1 MREISAQAANTQS
14 TPIFTR
20 SRFVGRGFAGQLL
33 DASFPLRALRTLFI
47 ASACFVSAGCQIF
60 DSPTDVDASMSETA
74 PLVINHPSFRGAH
87 ILDEQ
92 AAYAQAHASSLTE
105 TADGRL
111 LATWF
116 AGTHERHS
124 DVKIYV
130 AEFNGHEWS
139 QGRVAATG
147 EQADGTRLPTWNPVL
162 FTAPDKTIWLF
173 YKVGPNP
180 REWWGEVKISKDGGR
195 TFGPAQRLPEGI
207 LGPIKNKLHITE
219 MGSWLAPSSREDES
233 GWTLVFE
240 TSRDSGK
247 TWIPSA
253 PVASPAGLDAI
264 QPSILEHAD
273 GRLQAIAR
281 TRQGV
286 LASSFSADRGLTW
299 SPVFALAL
307 PNPSSGTDAVT
318 LADGRHL
325 LIYNPVAH
333 SPETPGKGVRYPL
346 ALAVSQDGLL
356 WKEILRVE
364 QTPLVSGYAY
374 PAIIQTQDG
383 LVHLAYTLGRKRIK
397 HVTLDPR
404 RF

>member
-1 MREISAQAANTQS
+1 MREISARAASTQS
-14 TPIFTR
+14 TLIFTHKVP
-20 SRFVGRGFAGQLL
+20 VGRGFTGRFICATLAPKARQVLL
-33 DASFPLRALRTLFI
+33 ILGACCGLAACQTL
-47 ASACFVSAGCQIF
+47 
-60 DSPTDVDASMSETA
+60 DSSVANSVNAVHTA
-74 PLVINHPSFRGAH
+74 PSINQHPSFIAAH

-92 AAYAQAHASSLTE
+92 GSYAQAHSASLTE
-105 TADGRL
+105 TVDGRL

-116 AGTHERHS
+116 AGTHERHP
-124 DVKIYV
+124 DVKIYL

-139 QGRVAATG
+139 QGRVVATG
-147 EQADGTRLPTWNPVL
+147 EQADGTHLPTWNPVL
-162 FTAPDKTIWLF
+162 FSAPDETIWLF

-195 TFGPAQRLPEGI
+195 TFEPAQRLPEGI

-240 TSRDSGK
+240 TSRDGGK
-247 TWIPSA
+247 TWFASA

-273 GRLQAIAR
+273 GRLQSIAR

-299 SPVFALAL
+299 SPLFALAV

-346 ALAVSQDGLL
+346 ALAVSHDGLS
-356 WKEILRVE
+356 WTEILRLE

-383 LVHLAYTLGRKRIK
+383 LLHIAYTLGRKRIK